1 MNRKQFIKNSLVG
14 MGAIVA
20 IPTVMQSCSKED
32 DVISSDESSSTN
44 TSSNTNTN
52 YNGSTNTSTTTESCT
67 LSPSETSG
75 PFPIKTPSDLVREN
89 IIGDRTGV
97 ALLIT
102 LTIQDQSNSCQPL
115 SGVFVDLWHCDADGN
130 YSEYGGTQM
139 QSTNYTNQH
148 FLRGRQ
154 TTDSN
159 GQASFI
165 SIFPGWY
172 KGRAPHIHIE
182 ILDSNEN
189 SIRVTQIAFPKNI
202 CDIVYATSDYNGEA
216 DTSNESDNVFS
227 DSLDGN
233 MLDSITGNT
242 TDGYTLLKTIVV

>member
-1 MNRKQFIKNSLVG
+1 MS
-14 MGAIVA
+14 AIVGL
-20 IPTVMQSCSKED
+20 PTVISACSKD
-32 DVISSDESSSTN
+32 DVDPAST
-44 TSSNTNTN
+44 
-52 YNGSTNTSTTTESCT
+52 GSCD
-67 LSPSETSG
+67 LSPSETAG

-89 IIGDRTGV
+89 IISDRAGV

-102 LTIQDQSNSCQPL
+102 LTIQDQSDGCKPL

-139 QSTNYTNQH
+139 QSTNYTAKH

-172 KGRAPHIHIE
+172 SGRAPHIHIE
-182 ILDSNEN
+182 ILDANEN
-189 SIRVTQIAFPKNI
+189 SIRVTQIAFPKDI
-202 CDIVYATSDYNGEA
+202 CDTVYTTSGYKGTA
-216 DTSNESDNVFS
+216 DTSNASDNIFS
-227 DSLDGN
+227 NSLSGNMADSLNGN
-233 MLDSITGNT
+233 ATQ
-242 TDGYTLLKTIVV
+242 GYTLLKTIVV

>member
-1 MNRKQFIKNSLVG
+1 MERKDFFKKGFVG
-14 MGAIVA
+14 LGSIVA
-20 IPTVMQSCSKED
+20 IPTILSACSKDDMSVTDED
-32 DVISSDESSSTN
+32 N
-44 TSSNTNTN
+44 SNE
-52 YNGSTNTSTTTESCT
+52 TTTGTTGDCT
-67 LSPSETSG
+67 LSPSETAG

-89 IIGDRTGV
+89 IIGDRSGV

-102 LTIQDQSNSCQPL
+102 LTIQDQSDDCKPL
-115 SGVFVDLWHCDADGN
+115 VGALVDIWHCDVKGD
-130 YSEYGGTQM
+130 YSEYGGTSM
-139 QSTNYTNQH
+139 QSTNYTNNH

-154 TTDSN
+154 TTNAN

-172 KGRAPHIHIE
+172 SGRAPHIHVE
-182 ILDSNEN
+182 VLTSSAK

-202 CDIVYATSDYNGEA
+202 CDTVYATSGYNGQA
-216 DTSNESDNVFS
+216 NTLNANDNVFS
-227 DSLDGN
+227 NSLEGN